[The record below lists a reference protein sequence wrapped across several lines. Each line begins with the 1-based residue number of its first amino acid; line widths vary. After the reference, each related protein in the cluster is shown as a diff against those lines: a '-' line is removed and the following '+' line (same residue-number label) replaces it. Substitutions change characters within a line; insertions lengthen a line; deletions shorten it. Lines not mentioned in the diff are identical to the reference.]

1 MTAAPPDANQGIAV
15 LCDRQGT
22 IRTVLRDDLGLG
34 HEFAPGRNLIDVVAA
49 EDVHSAER
57 FLEEIHD
64 HQASFDWRLSGR
76 WRGRLGTLHFTGG
89 EVEGGLLVIAAPLQE
104 AIDHLSQ
111 ELMLINNEQ
120 TNALRTATKELAT
133 QKSAARP
140 AADPVY
146 DELTQVNNELA
157 NLHRELAKANAELT
171 VLNEKKNQLLGMAA
185 HDLRTPIGV
194 IQTYSEFIETEAR
207 DVLDAEQL
215 SFVHTIRETSRF
227 MLDLL
232 NDVLDV
238 ATIESGHLTLD
249 IQPDDLAPLIKSNV
263 ARNALLAEKKGI
275 TVDLQPPPD
284 ELLVAMDSTKVEQV
298 LNNLIG
304 NAIKFSQ
311 PGSRIE
317 ILVRDGAEEV
327 TVAVA
332 DHGLGIASEDRDKLF
347 KLFGKIRA
355 KGTSGE
361 KNTGLGL
368 AIVRRIIDAHG
379 GAVSFIDTPG
389 GGATFEFTLPRADN
403 DRDLVQKE
411 QSA

>member
-1 MTAAPPDANQGIAV
+1 MTAVLPVANQGIAV

-22 IRTVLRDDLGLG
+22 IRTVVRDDLGLA

-57 FLEEIHD
+57 FLEELHD

-104 AIDHLSQ
+104 GIDHLSQ

-120 TNALRTATKELAT
+120 TNALRTAAKELAE
-133 QKSAARP
+133 QRSAATRP
-140 AADPVY
+140 DDPVY
-146 DELTQVNNELA
+146 EELTKVNNELA
-157 NLHRELAKANAELT
+157 NLHRTLAKANAELAA
-171 VLNEKKNQLLGMAA
+171 LDEKKNQLLGMAA

-215 SFVHTIRETSRF
+215 SFVQTIRETSRF

-249 IQPDDLAPLIKSNV
+249 IQADDLASLVTYNV
-263 ARNALLAEKKGI
+263 ARNAVLAGKKDI
-275 TVDLQPPPD
+275 TLDLHPPTG
-284 ELLVAMDSTKVEQV
+284 ELLVAMDSTKIEQV

-317 ILVRDGAEEV
+317 ILVREGVEDV

-332 DHGLGIASEDRDKLF
+332 DHGLGIASEDRDRLF

-355 KGTSGE
+355 KGTAGE

-368 AIVRRIIDAHG
+368 AIVRRIVEAHG
-379 GAVSFIDTPG
+379 GGISLQDTPG
-389 GGATFEFTLPRADN
+389 GGATFEFTLPRADT
-403 DRDLVQKE
+403 DPEPGQTVQN
-411 QSA
+411 A